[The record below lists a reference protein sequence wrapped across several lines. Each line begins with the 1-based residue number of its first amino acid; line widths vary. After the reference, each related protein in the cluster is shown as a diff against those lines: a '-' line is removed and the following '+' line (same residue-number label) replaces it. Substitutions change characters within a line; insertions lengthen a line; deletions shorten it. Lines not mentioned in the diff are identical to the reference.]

1 MGCTLR
7 DITNRLYSKKVEC
20 VDDEGQE
27 YFYQAQFKNFK
38 DICETLDIADEIK
51 WIKKRGYCFDDRDMG
66 FWCYILENYS
76 DTEMVCSSSKNVS
89 KRAPKRLAPCST

>member
-51 WIKKRGYCFDDRDMG
+51 WIKLSISLSFEVITIAY
-66 FWCYILENYS
+66 
-76 DTEMVCSSSKNVS
+76 NVVTVLTIETWDS
-89 KRAPKRLAPCST
+89 GVIY

>member
-51 WIKKRGYCFDDRDMG
+51 WIK
-66 FWCYILENYS
+66 
-76 DTEMVCSSSKNVS
+76 NVVTVLTIETWDS
-89 KRAPKRLAPCST
+89 GVIY

>member
-38 DICETLDIADEIK
+38 DICETLDIN
-51 WIKKRGYCFDDRDMG
+51 
-66 FWCYILENYS
+66 IL
-76 DTEMVCSSSKNVS
+76 D
-89 KRAPKRLAPCST
+89 PHHLHIQPF